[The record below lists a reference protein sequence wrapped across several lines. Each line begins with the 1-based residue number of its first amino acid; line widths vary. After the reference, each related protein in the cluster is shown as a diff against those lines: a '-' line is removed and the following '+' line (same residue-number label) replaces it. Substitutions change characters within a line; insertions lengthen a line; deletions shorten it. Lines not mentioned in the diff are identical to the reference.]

1 MSVERRPPL
10 SEEEEKAQTQRII
23 MRAAKLLGVEPDTL
37 TEEEAGK
44 VLQDM
49 VMQPALLKRLGELS
63 PEEFEKYVRGGDIRI
78 RKALKHKRNRFMA
91 AKKRILGS

>member
-1 MSVERRPPL
+1 MSILGDPSRRSPL

-44 VLQDM
+44 ALQDM
-49 VMQPALLKRLGELS
+49 IMRGE
-63 PEEFEKYVRGGDIRI
+63 DIRI
-78 RKALKHKRNRFMA
+78 RKAIEDTHIREV
-91 AKKRILGS
+91 

>member
-1 MSVERRPPL
+1 MSITGDPSRRSPL

-37 TEEEAGK
+37 TEEEAGTA
-44 VLQDM
+44 LQDM
-49 VMQPALLKRLGELS
+49 IMRGE
-63 PEEFEKYVRGGDIRI
+63 DIRI